1 MRMRAGRSPRRSPT
15 ASPSCSTSSTHGPRP
30 ASLSPL
36 RLPPSRNSPLG
47 DAKPSRSPA
56 TRSASGRPPTG
67 ISPYP
72 TRSSDW
78 RGRAMAGTD
87 VMEPRSIEDREARI
101 AEIDMRLAELEEEWA
116 DRPMGDEARAEWNE
130 LNAERDAQKA
140 AVEEL
145 RKRRARL
152 QELVGNPNA
161 TERARTEA
169 PAYIPSRGSEIYDL
183 PRIRA
188 QARSEDDHRQLL
200 HDNAM
205 RALERAHFPAYAGS
219 RERVQEHLEDL
230 LSRCDD
236 ERGTLAKR
244 ILATGSPVYDRA
256 FGKLLLRGPMALSAE
271 EQRALSVGTDAEGA
285 EAADNSF
292 TISQPEVSPTR
303 VIADIRFSVEID
315 QDWPQ
320 MRSEIS
326 RLLQDA
332 KDREEDFSFVMG
344 DGTGNNPSGVV
355 ATLQSGSL
363 VDVGTTGSLSVTD
376 LYNLEAALPVRHR
389 SRGRFL
395 ANKSTYQDV
404 RNLGTGSDG
413 GELWVRLASGQ
424 PSELLGYPAHEASA
438 MPSQGPNARFLLF
451 GDFSEF
457 LIVDRLGMTV
467 EVNPHVVG
475 ANGRWTGQRAVVAV
489 WRNSSLILNHN
500 AFRALTDDGE

>member
-1 MRMRAGRSPRRSPT
+1 
-15 ASPSCSTSSTHGPRP
+15 
-30 ASLSPL
+30 
-36 RLPPSRNSPLG
+36 
-47 DAKPSRSPA
+47 
-56 TRSASGRPPTG
+56 
-67 ISPYP
+67 
-72 TRSSDW
+72 
-78 RGRAMAGTD
+78 MAGTD

-101 AEIDMRLAELEEEWA
+101 AEIDQRLAELEEEWA
-116 DRPMGDEARAEWNE
+116 DRPMDDQARAEWNE
-130 LNAERDAQKA
+130 LNAERDLQAA

-145 RKRRARL
+145 RKRRQRL
-152 QELVGNPNA
+152 QQLVNNPYA
-161 TERARTEA
+161 TERARPES
-169 PAYIPSRGSEIYDL
+169 PAFIPSRGVDIYDL
-183 PRIRA
+183 TRIRA
-188 QARSEDDHRQLL
+188 QARSEEDHRQLL

-205 RALERAHFPAYAGS
+205 RALERAHFPVYAGS
-219 RERVQEHLEDL
+219 RERVQEHVEDL
-230 LSRCDD
+230 LARCDD

-244 ILATGSPVYDRA
+244 LLATGSPVYDRA
-256 FGKLLLRGPMALSAE
+256 FGKLLLRGPMALTAE
-271 EQRALSVGTDAEGA
+271 EQRALSVGTDSEGGFAVPFQLDPTIILTNDGSISPLRQIARVETIVGKAWQGVTSSGITVTRSAEGT

-292 TISQPEVSPTR
+292 TIAQPEVSPTR
-303 VIADIRFSVEID
+303 VIADVRFSVEID

-355 ATLQSGSL
+355 ATLQSSSL

-438 MPSQGPNARFLLF
+438 MPSQGTNARFLLF

-500 AFRALTDDGE
+500 AFRALTDDGA